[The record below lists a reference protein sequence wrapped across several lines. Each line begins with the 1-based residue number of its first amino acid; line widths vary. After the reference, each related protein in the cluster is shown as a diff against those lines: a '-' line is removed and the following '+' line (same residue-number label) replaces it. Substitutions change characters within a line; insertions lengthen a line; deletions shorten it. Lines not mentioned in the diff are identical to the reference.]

1 MPRIARSLSLVLMLA
16 AAPAV
21 AQEPPDVHRLE
32 DLRFQRMQEALSLS
46 EEQIEALRSTTE
58 EIRDQSRGLRESG
71 RESMERL
78 REALQREPV
87 DDAGVARALE
97 SVEERRAEIERLR
110 AEHQQR
116 LAKVL
121 GAEQRA
127 RLLLFNHHFDS
138 RLRELIDRRRGP
150 GAGPGRPSAPGH
162 DERRGWGP
170 RDGAPRGFPGD
181 GEGWLER
188 RLQGLPP
195 AERRQAIERLRGE
208 LDRLEER
215 LNNEGQGS

>member
-1 MPRIARSLSLVLMLA
+1 MPRFARSLILTLTLA
-16 AAPAV
+16 ATPAA
-21 AQEPPDVHRLE
+21 AQEPPDIHRLE
-32 DLRFQRMQEALSLS
+32 ELRFQRMQEALSLS
-46 EEQIEALRSTTE
+46 QEQMESLRSTMEALRE
-58 EIRDQSRGLRESG
+58 RSRGLRESE
-71 RESMERL
+71 RESLERL
-78 REALQREPV
+78 REALQKEPT
-87 DDAGVARALE
+87 DEAAVARALE
-97 SVEERRAEIERLR
+97 SLDERRADAERLR

-116 LAKVL
+116 LAEVL

-150 GAGPGRPSAPGH
+150 GAGPGRPVPPGH
-162 DERRGWGP
+162 DGRRGWGP
-170 RDGAPRGFPGD
+170 RDGTPRGPQ

-208 LDRLEER
+208 LDRLE
-215 LNNEGQGS
+215 QGLEAED